1 MLVAASS
8 CNSSATHKKM
18 KISHITRRLRLSG
31 FRMSTRP
38 THFQPS
44 SDWLVMML
52 MMFMTIMLLIDDRR
66 NGQLQPSVLDE
77 FYYLLLITSPVHL
90 TKEVVAKK
98 MACP

>member
-52 MMFMTIMLLIDDRR
+52 MMIGMVMMRSGFREGREWVYNRVRKPLSNLGSHTHRRDFEISVNML
-66 NGQLQPSVLDE
+66 
-77 FYYLLLITSPVHL
+77 
-90 TKEVVAKK
+90 
-98 MACP
+98 

>member
-18 KISHITRRLRLSG
+18 KISHITRRLKLSG

-52 MMFMTIMLLIDDRR
+52 MMLMSVMLLSDDRM

-77 FYYLLLITSPVHL
+77 FYYLLSITSPVHL
-90 TKEVVAKK
+90 TQEVVAKK
-98 MACP
+98 MTSP